1 MEKTNYEDS
10 KYAVEMNHV
19 SKIYKLKKKD
29 GKELSLIHISSL
41 SYLSAMTVFL
51 MITALMFI
59 ISFYYMSK
67 KVKSE
72 NIKWK

>member
-1 MEKTNYEDS
+1 MTE
-10 KYAVEMNHV
+10 ALGVF
-19 SKIYKLKKKD
+19 
-29 GKELSLIHISSL
+29 GASL

-72 NIKWK
+72 NIK